1 VAPSVGLS
9 ITRTGSSRWLPRTS
23 ALLGVTIAVAT
34 ATATPTLLSSLHHLT
49 SEPARYGETWD
60 VLVSDPLGPASAA
73 SVAERLRSIDGI
85 EAAGGLT
92 GNTARIGS
100 RDLYVYA
107 IAPVDGVAPGIVPM
121 IRRGR
126 SPAAPSE
133 IALGSRT
140 MADAGVDLGDSV
152 ELNYLD
158 SPHRLTVVGEAVI
171 NDGHE
176 PIPGLGAIVTPQWLA
191 SVDNASY
198 VSDFAIRFSP
208 DARRDGVAAVERE
221 FSGWTTRSVAPHG
234 VVNLERI
241 SGWPAVLA
249 VLMATLAVVAFLHAL
264 VLTVRT
270 QRRQLA
276 ILRALGSSRRQ
287 LAAGV
292 IWHAVFLT
300 VPAVAVGVPLGVV
313 LGRAGWGVFAR
324 NLGVGS
330 GPIVPPVSLVL
341 AAVVTLAVTAI
352 LAVGPSWRAAHVGT
366 TEALRAE

>member
-1 VAPSVGLS
+1 
-9 ITRTGSSRWLPRTS
+9 
-23 ALLGVTIAVAT
+23 
-34 ATATPTLLSSLHHLT
+34 
-49 SEPARYGETWD
+49 
-60 VLVSDPLGPASAA
+60 
-73 SVAERLRSIDGI
+73 
-85 EAAGGLT
+85 
-92 GNTARIGS
+92 
-100 RDLYVYA
+100 
-107 IAPVDGVAPGIVPM
+107 M

-126 SPAAPSE
+126 APAASSE

-152 ELNYLD
+152 ELNYLE

-208 DARRDGVAAVERE
+208 EARRDGVAAVEKE

-276 ILRALGSSRRQ
+276 VLRALGSSRRQ
-287 LAAGV
+287 LAAAV

-352 LAVGPSWRAAHVGT
+352 LAVGPSWSAAQVGT